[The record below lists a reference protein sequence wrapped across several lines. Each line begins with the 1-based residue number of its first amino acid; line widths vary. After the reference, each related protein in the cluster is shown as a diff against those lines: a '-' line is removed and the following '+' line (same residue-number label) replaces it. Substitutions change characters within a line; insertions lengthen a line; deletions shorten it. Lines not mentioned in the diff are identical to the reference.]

1 MCQGETPTTGS
12 RSGHCSRIR
21 RKSTM
26 KSSGRSSSAARPR
39 RREAR
44 KQASHRARY
53 IIDPWSGSSG
63 LSCCTIPSH
72 SALRFSWMRRYS
84 VSHSV
89 RCPMSHHRL
98 AISVQMCYIACMS
111 KQYNTS
117 EPSEEQHKTK
127 ERIIAAASKVLAEK
141 GYDATT
147 LREISREAQAAP
159 GLVHYYFGGKDELL
173 VEVLQA
179 AGRRFHQRME
189 HLVQHAPADRSLEA
203 VLTQLRER
211 VDLEPDVYRLRYESF
226 SLGLHN
232 SVIEPRVRERL
243 AQRRNEIGSVMAK
256 VLENSERTDGA
267 KRSSLDPTILA
278 ALLLSIFDGL
288 ALQKIMDPTFDL
300 EASYHL
306 LAQMLH
312 GLFGSFGGERPL

>member
-1 MCQGETPTTGS
+1 
-12 RSGHCSRIR
+12 
-21 RKSTM
+21 
-26 KSSGRSSSAARPR
+26 
-39 RREAR
+39 
-44 KQASHRARY
+44 
-53 IIDPWSGSSG
+53 
-63 LSCCTIPSH
+63 
-72 SALRFSWMRRYS
+72 
-84 VSHSV
+84 
-89 RCPMSHHRL
+89 
-98 AISVQMCYIACMS
+98 MS
-111 KQYNTS
+111 KQYNIS
-117 EPSEEQHKTK
+117 EPSEEQQKTK

-141 GYDATT
+141 GYEATT

-179 AGRRFHQRME
+179 AGQRFHQRME
-189 HLVQHAPADRSLEA
+189 RLVQQGPAERSLEA

-232 SVIEPRVRERL
+232 PVIEPKVRERL
-243 AQRRNEIGSVMAK
+243 AQRRNELGSVIAK
-256 VLENSERTDGA
+256 VLENSEWTEGA
-267 KRSSLDPTILA
+267 QRSSLDPTLLA

-300 EASYHL
+300 EAAYHL

-312 GLFGSFGGERPL
+312 ALAL

>member
-1 MCQGETPTTGS
+1 MQKVFFFDNSQTPL
-12 RSGHCSRIR
+12 
-21 RKSTM
+21 K
-26 KSSGRSSSAARPR
+26 
-39 RREAR
+39 
-44 KQASHRARY
+44 
-53 IIDPWSGSSG
+53 
-63 LSCCTIPSH
+63 
-72 SALRFSWMRRYS
+72 
-84 VSHSV
+84 
-89 RCPMSHHRL
+89 SHHGL
-98 AISVQMCYIACMS
+98 AIFVQICYIACMS
-111 KQYNTS
+111 KQYNIS

-141 GYDATT
+141 GYEATT

-179 AGRRFHQRME
+179 AGQRFHQRME
-189 HLVQHAPADRSLEA
+189 HLVQQVPVERSLEA

-232 SVIEPRVRERL
+232 PLIEPKVRERL

-256 VLENSERTDGA
+256 VFENMEKTESA
-267 KRSSLDPTILA
+267 QRSSLDPTLLA

-300 EASYHL
+300 DASYQL
-306 LAQMLH
+306 LAHMLH
-312 GLFGSFGGERPL
+312 RLFSHDG

>member
-1 MCQGETPTTGS
+1 
-12 RSGHCSRIR
+12 
-21 RKSTM
+21 
-26 KSSGRSSSAARPR
+26 
-39 RREAR
+39 
-44 KQASHRARY
+44 
-53 IIDPWSGSSG
+53 
-63 LSCCTIPSH
+63 
-72 SALRFSWMRRYS
+72 
-84 VSHSV
+84 
-89 RCPMSHHRL
+89 
-98 AISVQMCYIACMS
+98 MS

-141 GYDATT
+141 GYEATT

-189 HLVQHAPADRSLEA
+189 RLVQEVPAERSLEA
-203 VLTQLRER
+203 FLTQLHER
-211 VDLEPDVYRLRYESF
+211 VELEPEVYRLRYESF

-232 SVIEPRVRERL
+232 PVIEPKVRERL
-243 AQRRNEIGSVMAK
+243 AQRRDELGSVIAK
-256 VLENSERTDGA
+256 VLENSEGTKGA
-267 KRSSLDPTILA
+267 QHSSFDPTLLA

-300 EASYHL
+300 EAAYRL
-306 LAQMLH
+306 LTQMLH
-312 GLFGSFGGERPL
+312 ALAL

>member
-1 MCQGETPTTGS
+1 
-12 RSGHCSRIR
+12 
-21 RKSTM
+21 
-26 KSSGRSSSAARPR
+26 
-39 RREAR
+39 
-44 KQASHRARY
+44 
-53 IIDPWSGSSG
+53 
-63 LSCCTIPSH
+63 
-72 SALRFSWMRRYS
+72 
-84 VSHSV
+84 
-89 RCPMSHHRL
+89 
-98 AISVQMCYIACMS
+98 MS
-111 KQYNTS
+111 KQYNIS
-117 EPSEEQHKTK
+117 EPSEEQQKTK

-141 GYDATT
+141 GYEATT

-189 HLVQHAPADRSLEA
+189 RLVQQVPADRSLEA
-203 VLTQLRER
+203 LLTQLRER

-232 SVIEPRVRERL
+232 PIIEPKVRERL

-256 VLENSERTDGA
+256 VFENMERTDGA
-267 KRSSLDPTILA
+267 KHSSLDPTILA

-300 EASYHL
+300 EAAYHL
-306 LAQMLH
+306 LAQMLR
-312 GLFGSFGGERPL
+312 GLLARFEGERSL